1 MKEIFGLGR
10 NRSSEGKGEWT
21 SIHLN
26 PYVNCV
32 HTLVGGGWKTM
43 EVLVVEV
50 YEEDNIL

>member
-1 MKEIFGLGR
+1 MKEIFGIGR
-10 NRSSEGKGEWT
+10 TRHGEKGAI
-21 SIHLN
+21 SNLHLN

-50 YEEDNIL
+50 YEEDNVY

>member
-1 MKEIFGLGR
+1 MKEVFGLGR

-32 HTLVGGGWKTM
+32 HTLVGG
-43 EVLVVEV
+43 VE
-50 YEEDNIL
+50 DDGGFSSGGL

>member
-1 MKEIFGLGR
+1 MKEVFGLGR

-32 HTLVGGGWKTM
+32 HTLVGVGLEDDGGFSGRG
-43 EVLVVEV
+43 
-50 YEEDNIL
+50 I